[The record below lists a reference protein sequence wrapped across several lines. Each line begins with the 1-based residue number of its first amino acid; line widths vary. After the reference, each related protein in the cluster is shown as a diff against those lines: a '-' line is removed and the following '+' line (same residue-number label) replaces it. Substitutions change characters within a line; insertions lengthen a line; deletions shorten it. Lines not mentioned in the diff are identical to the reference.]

1 METYWVKTL
10 IHPFLR
16 SCGTPVHAILQKQF
30 YVLLESKTI
39 GLRTSN
45 QTFRIAILVQ
55 KLNESSLYVL
65 TPGPR
70 GMWIFPL
77 SILRFNIVRTV
88 GSLVQC

>member
-1 METYWVKTL
+1 MTCIEEERVEAYA
-10 IHPFLR
+10 H
-16 SCGTPVHAILQKQF
+16 
-30 YVLLESKTI
+30 E
-39 GLRTSN
+39 
-45 QTFRIAILVQ
+45 AILVQ

-88 GSLVQC
+88 GSLLVQC